1 MMKLTGFVLLQ
12 LSALMFLRRRLA
24 AEKRRAENAA
34 SFRNMLEQ
42 LLGLLERESSPMPEL
57 LQSLQK
63 HMHGAA
69 ARFVSALLDS
79 MDMLGVHSFQELWRR
94 ALYAGSEDMDQELL
108 RILEEPGAVLGR
120 YELPRQLDAVSL
132 CLDELRRYCE
142 KQQREQPQKARL
154 TVGITL
160 SVSLMAGILL
170 L

>member
-34 SFRNMLEQ
+34 SFRNMLEH

-63 HMHGAA
+63 RVHGAA

-94 ALYAGSEDMDQELL
+94 ALYASSED
-108 RILEEPGAVLGR
+108 I
-120 YELPRQLDAVSL
+120 

-142 KQQREQPQKARL
+142 KQQREQPQKTRL
-154 TVGITL
+154 TVGLTL